1 MGLVQNEVPWEEWEW
16 SEELEVLT
24 LEHFAL
30 GKNSIKVRDGNRD
43 FLCFAEIKLKKVLD
57 TIQIIYYI

>member
-24 LEHFAL
+24 MEHFAL
-30 GKNSIKVRDGNRD
+30 GKNSIRDGNLD

-57 TIQIIYYI
+57 PIQIIYVII

>member
-1 MGLVQNEVPWEEWEW
+1 MGLIQNEVEWVEWEW

-30 GKNSIKVRDGNRD
+30 GKNS
-43 FLCFAEIKLKKVLD
+43 F
-57 TIQIIYYI
+57 